1 MGEMRRNA
9 FAVGVALIA
18 ISGCAWIC
26 PDRTVRIDPAAAVI
40 VAAERESVPA
50 AEELQANLRA
60 VTGVTVPIV
69 AAEEDGKYPFVVQ
82 EKPVRDEK
90 WAWRLDATRA
100 QFRGVAMWAVLDFLE
115 RALGVRWP
123 DGDRIVAPERKTL
136 AVDCFEA
143 QGSIPINI
151 RTVRIGQVP
160 GEDILRRNRAFQR
173 RMRDGRHDAPKY
185 GHAFTGHWKKYG
197 KDHPEYFGMRKD
209 GIRAPKS
216 VKDASQLD
224 NIAVFNAPNVHIAM
238 CCTSTGL
245 VAQIVADWIKGGMP
259 AYINLCEN
267 DVAGQDSCLCPS
279 CRALDVRP
287 KNVNPQWETH
297 YADRYVYFGNEV
309 LKAARA
315 HRPDVRVAYYAYNAT
330 QDAPAKQR
338 PDEASVIGIVP
349 TIFTHKYIE
358 DYAGSWSKA
367 GAKHYFYRPNRHHY
381 FNVQFLPVGSERH
394 FFEIMRYLRAQGSI
408 GFDYDAN
415 SKEGFFQWHQDYVLY
430 RGMAY
435 ENETFDEIESHYFD
449 AFGAAKEDAQ
459 AYFRYWREEVWDRRL
474 EPRLDEITTKG
485 KWFNFARGLMQN
497 LKDYYRMSDFTR
509 SEKFLAA
516 AEKRTLTP
524 AQAKLVADWRVAH
537 EHAKVFYRALTD
549 KSKENTEKLIA
560 FRRAHNIPLYHWNE
574 QYFGD
579 LAGIEGLLGKEQK

>member
-1 MGEMRRNA
+1 MKRNA
-9 FAVGVALIA
+9 FAIGVALIA

-123 DGDRIVAPERKTL
+123 DGDRIVASERKTL

-151 RTVRIGQVP
+151 RNIRIGGVKTE
-160 GEDILRRNRAFQR
+160 GVLERNAVFQR
-173 RMRDGRHDAPKY
+173 RMRNGRHDAPEY
-185 GHAFTGHWKKYG
+185 GHAFTKYWG
-197 KDHPEYFGMRKD
+197 LYGQEHRDYFAMRKD
-209 GIRAPKS
+209 GLRGPARSKPEE
-216 VKDASQLD
+216 LMG
-224 NIAVFNAPNVHIAM
+224 NIAVYASKGGDVAM

-245 VAQIVADWIKGGMP
+245 VEQIVANWREAGMKP
-259 AYINLCEN
+259 YINLCEN
-267 DVAGQDSCLCPS
+267 DVAGQESCHCPA
-279 CRALDVRP
+279 CLALDVVP
-287 KNVNPQWETH
+287 KDVNPQWETH
-297 YADRYVYFGNEV
+297 YADRYVHFGNAV
-309 LKAARA
+309 LARA
-315 HRPDVRVAYYAYNAT
+315 QKERPDVRVAYYAYNAT
-330 QDAPAKQR
+330 QDAPKRER
-338 PDEASVIGIVP
+338 PAEASVIGLVP
-349 TIFTHKYIE
+349 TTFTDKYVA
-358 DYAGSWSKA
+358 DYVSSWSKA

-381 FNVQFLPVGSERH
+381 FNVQYLPVGSEKH
-394 FFEIMRYLRAQGSI
+394 FFEIMKALRAAGTI

-415 SKEGFFQWHQDYVLY
+415 SKEGFFQWHQDYVLF

-435 ENETFDEIESHYFD
+435 ENETFDEIESHYLD
-449 AFGAAKEDAQ
+449 AFGAAKGDAQ
-459 AYFRYWREEVWDRRL
+459 AYFRYWREEVWNRRL
-474 EPRLDEITTKG
+474 EPKLDEITTKG

-497 LKDYYRMSDFTR
+497 LKDYYTLGDFTR

-549 KSKENTEKLIA
+549 RSKENTEKLIA

-579 LAGIEGLLGKEQK
+579 LTGIEGLLGKERK